1 MITPY
6 KKLSNELDLI
16 LKKVAMI
23 LKPYINDSGYATIEL
38 LKELYLH
45 EVPWNSRSINNYIS
59 ENPHLKDYISK
70 INIGEKAIIDLF
82 TFIKYI
88 RLMKIKKK
96 NEIKK
101 TKQEEKE
108 SVRVS
113 TPQMR
118 YSYPEFEG
126 KPLDKELKKKYRA
139 SMRKYI
145 KKQMSESEASKMA
158 LKELKEFVSG
168 SDKSTKK
175 NSESK
180 AKAKDKIVEKKVK
193 TPKTKKEG
201 KEPVE
206 KKPKKIKKSPKE
218 ED

>member
-139 SMRKYI
+139 SMRKFI

-180 AKAKDKIVEKKVK
+180 AKDKIVEKKVK
-193 TPKTKKEG
+193 TPKIKKEG
-201 KEPVE
+201 KELVE
-206 KKPKKIKKSPKE
+206 KKPKKVKKSPRE